1 MMKSTHDLLGRLR
14 NLMPAGV
21 QPKFTSSQE
30 LMAWQQEEGRKR
42 AAELEKQNQRN
53 RSERIFG
60 RSGICELHR
69 GVLICKLPGEQRRA
83 ETRADDGKELRP

>member
-21 QPKFTSSQE
+21 QPKFTSSRE

-42 AAELEKQNQRN
+42 AA
-53 RSERIFG
+53 G
-60 RSGICELHR
+60 
-69 GVLICKLPGEQRRA
+69 A
-83 ETRADDGKELRP
+83 GKTKSA